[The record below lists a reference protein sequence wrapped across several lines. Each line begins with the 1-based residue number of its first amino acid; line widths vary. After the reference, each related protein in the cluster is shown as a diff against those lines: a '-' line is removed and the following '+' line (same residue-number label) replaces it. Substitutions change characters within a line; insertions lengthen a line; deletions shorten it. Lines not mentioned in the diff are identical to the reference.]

1 MTQTQ
6 TQITS
11 IEFTSGWRGGRYEA
25 TGTFFV
31 PAKLAW
37 CVQTNNEQAG
47 SCALPSCEILSK
59 DENGLTICLRKGSSF
74 SRRVPET
81 PEGLLRAAYLGPDG
95 RIDA

>member
-11 IEFTSGWRGGRYEA
+11 IEFTRGWRGGRYEA

-31 PAKLAW
+31 PVKLAW
-37 CVQTNNEQAG
+37 CVQQNGENAG
-47 SCALPSCEILSK
+47 LPSCEIVSK
-59 DENGLTICLRKGSSF
+59 DENGLTIRLRKGSSF
-74 SRRVPET
+74 SRRVPENAD
-81 PEGLLRAAYLGPDG
+81 GLLRAAYLGPDG